1 MQWLIAG
8 LVLIVLGVVFDQN
21 VLWLIGIGA
30 VAGGALRMFYYSD
43 RGGRKRRST

>member
-8 LVLIVLGVVFDQN
+8 LVLIVLGAVFGQS

-30 VAGGALRMFYYSD
+30 LAGGALRMLYYSD